1 MSTTREVADFVA
13 GLKYTD
19 LTPHLIQRKKDHVLD
34 QLGIQI
40 GVSRKHLL
48 KLAVDYVKAQA
59 NKPEASIACC
69 PEKVSSENVEFVNGS
84 FGHGFELDDVYAPA
98 LAHLGPAVV
107 PAALAVAERD
117 GSSDE
122 DFLLAVVTGYEV
134 MGRCGDTLSPSQL
147 YRGFHP
153 TSAAGPLGSVV
164 ATAKLLGLDADTMAH
179 ALAVSASFCSGVT
192 ECYKSGGE
200 VKRYHGGIGVQR
212 GIRAAM
218 LAQLGLTGPATVL
231 EGSLGMK
238 AFSDTYTPEVITD
251 RLGERFNVAD
261 IWTKKYSCNGMIH
274 APVNGVKAI
283 RARRPYAVADIE
295 RIDIGSNQH
304 AVNEVGSIRLSRDMF
319 GFEFSMNYALALQLV
334 KGSNGFDAFV
344 EENLHDPEIV
354 ALAERIFMNTDEE
367 MQSWFPKALGA
378 RVTIKFKDGSVEEE
392 LIRDCCGSPGNP
404 MTADELETKARNIIR
419 MSMSAEKFKGII
431 EAVHSLES
439 LRDMRSLGDLL
450 RD

>member
-19 LTPHLIQRKKDHVLD
+19 LTPHLIQRKKDHVLN

-122 DFLLAVVTGYEV
+122 DFLLAVVSGYEV

-218 LAQLGLTGPATVL
+218 LAQLGLTGLATVL
-231 EGSLGMK
+231 DGSLGMK

-304 AVNEVGSIRLSRDMF
+304 AVNEGRLDLS
-319 GFEFSMNYALALQLV
+319 FEGYVRL
-334 KGSNGFDAFV
+334 
-344 EENLHDPEIV
+344 
-354 ALAERIFMNTDEE
+354 
-367 MQSWFPKALGA
+367 
-378 RVTIKFKDGSVEEE
+378 
-392 LIRDCCGSPGNP
+392 
-404 MTADELETKARNIIR
+404 
-419 MSMSAEKFKGII
+419 
-431 EAVHSLES
+431 
-439 LRDMRSLGDLL
+439 
-450 RD
+450 